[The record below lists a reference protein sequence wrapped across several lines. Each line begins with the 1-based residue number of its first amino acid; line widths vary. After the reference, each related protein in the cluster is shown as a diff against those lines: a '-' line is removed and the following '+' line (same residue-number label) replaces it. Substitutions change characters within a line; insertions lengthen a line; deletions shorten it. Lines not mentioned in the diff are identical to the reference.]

1 MALQGLTRSF
11 DILSSYVSAKYRSG
25 RYECPPSSSSYGNMA
40 VTSSY
45 RNFALFTRYS
55 TLWKF
60 PFLLLLLLLFSD
72 RKIDFSNGQDQCR
85 FRTKSLKDSD
95 IPFPSDPLANRRIP
109 RFLPRER
116 VIYIGLFNL
125 VAISRSLIVVTKF

>member
-95 IPFPSDPLANRRIP
+95 IPFPSDPLANRRIICDSKI
-109 RFLPRER
+109 FTTRESC
-116 VIYIGLFNL
+116 IYW
-125 VAISRSLIVVTKF
+125 VV